1 MGKEKIMKAIL
12 HTKGKTDE
20 QILKDGGMV
29 RVDDVEMIRAYMD
42 AWDGAEVYVRPCFDG
57 NGYVVVGWPAEA
69 DAKVKEAF
77 YLMEQDPVF
86 GTYIDDREEFDHV
99 WSKGEYEPDGC
110 VSFDEDDVEI
120 IGEGGIGRGRK
131 DNSQE
136 HRCLE
141 GRDPGG
147 SGIKERREERWQRWY

>member
-77 YLMEQDPVF
+77 YLMEQDAVF
-86 GTYIDDREEFDHV
+86 GTYIDDREEFDHG

-120 IGEGGIGRGRK
+120 IGEGGMGNVCGTHG
-131 DNSQE
+131 NTQE
-136 HRCLE
+136 L
-141 GRDPGG
+141 
-147 SGIKERREERWQRWY
+147 